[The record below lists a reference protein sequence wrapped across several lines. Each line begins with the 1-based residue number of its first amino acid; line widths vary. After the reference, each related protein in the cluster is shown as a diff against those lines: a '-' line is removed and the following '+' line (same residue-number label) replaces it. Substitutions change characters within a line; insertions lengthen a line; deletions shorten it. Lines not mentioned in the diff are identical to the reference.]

1 MAEVRG
7 CPRAPSPRIV
17 VSRSPCATF
26 GGESPDAQLGIGATF
41 VGAAPEPQLRIA
53 ATNTAMTEAARKRL
67 VAMTDAA
74 GMRRRACAE
83 CRKQTLIWQPGL
95 AKGACQQVCKC
106 GSGERTRSMFD
117 RYNII
122 DEQDLAR
129 GVAK

>member
-53 ATNTAMTEAARKRL
+53 ATNAAMTEAASRRL

-74 GMRRRACAE
+74 GMRRRPCAAY
-83 CRKQTLIWQPGL
+83 RKQTLIWQPGL
-95 AKGACQQVCKC
+95 TQRSCPSSLRPGSEWRAHVQVWR
-106 GSGERTRSMFD
+106 EV
-117 RYNII
+117 
-122 DEQDLAR
+122 E
-129 GVAK
+129 V